1 MNMAPFTAF
10 NLNTCEPQRRSEKNM
25 PSKCRCPRCGTP
37 LALKGGRKGEAK
49 AKAKLLLAMHAERTY
64 VCPKCGYEHQ
74 SHTIIMK

>member
-1 MNMAPFTAF
+1 
-10 NLNTCEPQRRSEKNM
+10 M
-25 PSKCRCPRCGTP
+25 PSKCKCPRCGTH

-49 AKAKLLLAMHAERTY
+49 AKLLLTMHAERTY